1 MTQYNSQSHAMPHSL
16 HSKIN
21 KRGFC
26 YFRFLHVF
34 PFSFRI
40 FYQYSIC
47 LFQCKRRKVVWN
59 NFETFETSETPCKLD
74 QIEKKFFTMFQAYYL
89 LYTRQKYLLQITIT
103 CKCTQAIYI
112 AAITRKKTNLFSTQN
127 DVIHTTSK
135 MNIYLISCFPW
146 KKSLK
151 KIIFESILFQMMRS
165 MCINRHKQHFSC
177 FVLYHWIVIPL
188 IFS

>member
-34 PFSFRI
+34 PFLLEF

-47 LFQCKRRKVVWN
+47 LFQCEKENFVKSNNRKHSKLEGHIVNWTKQRR
-59 NFETFETSETPCKLD
+59 S
-74 QIEKKFFTMFQAYYL
+74 FFTMFQAYYL

-103 CKCTQAIYI
+103 CKCTQAKYI
-112 AAITRKKTNLFSTQN
+112 AAITRKKTNLFNTQN
-127 DVIHTTSK
+127 EVIHTTSK
-135 MNIYLISCFPW
+135 MNIYLVSCFPTIVIQR
-146 KKSLK
+146 
-151 KIIFESILFQMMRS
+151 KI
-165 MCINRHKQHFSC
+165 HFSYKLLH
-177 FVLYHWIVIPL
+177 FK
-188 IFS
+188 